1 MKSIFTTDFNV
12 CAVTH
17 IYRGARRIEIHHV
30 FGAANRKKSTR
41 RGFVIPLIAEIHPN
55 GAFRNEAECKRLTGR
70 TLKELDHELK
80 ATCQRYYEMVY
91 GTRNDFIEEFGRNYL

>member
-1 MKSIFTTDFNV
+1 M

-17 IYRGARRIEIHHV
+17 IYRGARRIEVHHV

-70 TLKELDHELK
+70 TLKELDRDLK
-80 ATCQRYYEMVY
+80 ATCQRYYERVY
-91 GTRNDFIEEFGRNYL
+91 GTRKDFIEEFGRNYL

>member
-1 MKSIFTTDFNV
+1 MKSIFSTDFNV

-55 GAFRNEAECKRLTGR
+55 GAYRNEAECKRLTGR
-70 TLKELDHELK
+70 TLKELDRDLK
-80 ATCQRYYEMVY
+80 ATCQRYYERVY
-91 GTRNDFIEEFGRNYL
+91 GTRKDFIEEFGRNYL

>member
-17 IYRGARRIEIHHV
+17 IYRGARRIDIHHV

-70 TLKELDHELK
+70 TLKELDNDLK
-80 ATCQRYYEMVY
+80 ATCQRYYERVY
-91 GTRNDFIEEFGRNYL
+91 GPRKEFIEEIGRNYL

>member
-1 MKSIFTTDFNV
+1 M

-17 IYRGARRIEIHHV
+17 IYRGARKIEVHHV

-55 GAFRNEAECKRLTGR
+55 GAFRNEAECKRLTGL

-91 GTRNDFIEEFGRNYL
+91 GTRKDFIEEFGRNYL

>member
-17 IYRGARRIEIHHV
+17 IYRGARKIEMHHV

-70 TLKELDHELK
+70 TLKELDNDLK
-80 ATCQRYYEMVY
+80 ATCQRYYERVY

>member
-17 IYRGARRIEIHHV
+17 IYRGARKIEIHHV

-55 GAFRNEAECKRLTGR
+55 GAYRNEAECKRLTGR

-80 ATCQRYYEMVY
+80 ATCQRYYERVY
-91 GTRNDFIEEFGRNYL
+91 GTRKEFIEEFGRNYL